1 MLELSNPK
9 VLIRPNQ
16 AKSAKGN
23 NIIVGEERSEL
34 SKSHQEALAMKVP
47 EDLMKNSTLGG
58 QKQKKGFE
66 FAKTGLNSQETGLTG
81 YSGNFGNNSRNKK
94 EKERPSF
101 KELLAKYEKKGVVQ
115 KQKRRPDKVKD
126 TKPSSSQVQLS
137 LSQGNLFNGPIAP
150 WYCWYPCYMPLDY
163 SRMHMQSYY
172 IHYPPIY
179 PSFASQRP
187 ISDNLVKRDTN
198 CSKECEKN
206 IKQDSKY
213 LQPRWCPSGLS
224 HTQKRRLQ
232 RMRKKESMEQQAEVV
247 PAKSA
252 TIKPVWRPKQV
263 VSSSA

>member
-1 MLELSNPK
+1 M
-9 VLIRPNQ
+9 
-16 AKSAKGN
+16 
-23 NIIVGEERSEL
+23 
-34 SKSHQEALAMKVP
+34 
-47 EDLMKNSTLGG
+47 
-58 QKQKKGFE
+58 
-66 FAKTGLNSQETGLTG
+66 
-81 YSGNFGNNSRNKK
+81 
-94 EKERPSF
+94 
-101 KELLAKYEKKGVVQ
+101 
-115 KQKRRPDKVKD
+115 D

-187 ISDNLVKRDTN
+187 ISDNLVKRDTD

-232 RMRKKESMEQQAEVV
+232 RMRKKESMEQQAKVV

-252 TIKPVWRPKQV
+252 TMKPVWRPKQV

>member
-1 MLELSNPK
+1 M
-9 VLIRPNQ
+9 
-16 AKSAKGN
+16 
-23 NIIVGEERSEL
+23 
-34 SKSHQEALAMKVP
+34 
-47 EDLMKNSTLGG
+47 
-58 QKQKKGFE
+58 
-66 FAKTGLNSQETGLTG
+66 GLTG
-81 YSGNFGNNSRNKK
+81 HSGSSGKNSRNNK

-101 KELLAKYEKKGVVQ
+101 KELLAKYEKKRVVQ
-115 KQKRRPDKVKD
+115 KQKGRPDKVKD

-150 WYCWYPCYMPLDY
+150 WYCCYPCYMPLDY

-172 IHYPPIY
+172 IPYPPIY
-179 PSFASQRP
+179 PSFASQRL
-187 ISDNLVKRDTN
+187 ISDNLVKRDTD

-224 HTQKRRLQ
+224 HTQKMRLQ

-252 TIKPVWRPKQV
+252 TMKPVWRPKQV